1 MSPKI
6 GRPLSDNPRKMR
18 VETKMTVQEL
28 EKLDLCCKMSGKSR
42 SEVIREG
49 IDLIYANLN
58 IPEEK

>member
-1 MSPKI
+1 
-6 GRPLSDNPRKMR
+6 
-18 VETKMTVQEL
+18 MTVQEL